1 MAPLVYILA
10 IVLCFFNTGVSL
22 ALYALVPILYILP
35 GRIDIHWGGRHQGKS
50 KTDQAGE
57 K

>member
-1 MAPLVYILA
+1 M
-10 IVLCFFNTGVSL
+10 FRTEVSL
-22 ALYALVPILYILP
+22 ALYALVPILYIVP

-50 KTDQAGE
+50 KTDQGAV